1 MKKWLL
7 EHFLPMWAKKT
18 VFADCR
24 RLVRDNQQLAARL
37 RELEA
42 YTRGLERGM
51 RSAGEKWQK
60 KG

>member
-24 RLVRDNQQLAARL
+24 RLVRDNQRLAERL

-42 YTRGLERGM
+42 YTRGLEKGM
-51 RSAGEKWQK
+51 RSAKRKMQN
-60 KG
+60 

>member
-7 EHFLPMWAKKT
+7 EHFLPMWAKQT

-24 RLVRDNQQLAARL
+24 RLVRDNQRLAARI

-42 YTRGLERGM
+42 YTRGLE
-51 RSAGEKWQK
+51 
-60 KG
+60 KGLRKRRELTIDD